1 MCTIYTKTDTKNLIV
16 CTTSKAKSKAKCT
29 QKAVH
34 KRAGKLGTLTIKQ
47 GVKNMSITTEHSEV
61 KPVEVDV
68 EDTTETS
75 DEVET
80 LRKQVAELWNQL
92 KAKDEEIKKLKYE
105 NECLEATLDDFETSL
120 KETRQVIRNI
130 SKEIEEWI

>member
-1 MCTIYTKTDTKNLIV
+1 
-16 CTTSKAKSKAKCT
+16 
-29 QKAVH
+29 
-34 KRAGKLGTLTIKQ
+34 
-47 GVKNMSITTEHSEV
+47 MSIVTEHSEV

-68 EDTTETS
+68 ENTTETS